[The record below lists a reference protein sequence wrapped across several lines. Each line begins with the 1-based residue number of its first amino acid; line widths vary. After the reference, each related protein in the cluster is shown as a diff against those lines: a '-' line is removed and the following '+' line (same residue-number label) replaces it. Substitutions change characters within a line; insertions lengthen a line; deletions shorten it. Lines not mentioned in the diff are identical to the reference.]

1 MSQHDIDVA
10 YEFAQT
16 LQDDETADPAQVI
29 AHLAAYFS
37 IPNPMHKDMDGKEMG
52 GVYHADMVGAGK

>member
-1 MSQHDIDVA
+1 MSQHDIDTA
-10 YEFAQT
+10 YKFAQE
-16 LQDDETADPAQVI
+16 LQDDETANPAQVI

-52 GVYHADMVGAGK
+52 DVYQADMVGANK